1 MFLCRVPA
9 VTGGETPLADTRRI
23 HVRLP
28 PDLVARFR
36 MHGVMYRRCLD
47 GRLGLSWQEVLG
59 TADRTEAERR
69 CVARGLRFSW
79 RADGALRTEA
89 MRKLVD
95 RHPRTGNHVLFFPS
109 ALAPEAR
116 AALAG
121 IPSEDLPNDRRFGD
135 GSAVPDE
142 AVAALRDA

>member
-1 MFLCRVPA
+1 MKSVRILSQ
-9 VTGGETPLADTRRI
+9 TSDGGGGAASPSPESGKPNRR
-23 HVRLP
+23 RNRRWRWARSG
-28 PDLVARFR
+28 VAE
-36 MHGVMYRRCLD
+36 
-47 GRLGLSWQEVLG
+47 SE
-59 TADRTEAERR
+59 
-69 CVARGLRFSW
+69 